1 MGEQA
6 QGSLDDRDDRAH
18 HPSASVQA
26 RAGFPFFCYIYD
38 FLFHEPLSFSVCSGR
53 PEPTVPDSL
62 NTSSQNR
69 RPLPFQVKFPISPD
83 YAPAAD
89 SFLTAAAKRR
99 EHGRIKKKRQNSPR
113 LGL

>member
-6 QGSLDDRDDRAH
+6 QRSLDDREIGPT
-18 HPSASVQA
+18 HPLACELGQ
-26 RAGFPFFCYIYD
+26 GF
-38 FLFHEPLSFSVCSGR
+38 HFSVIR
-53 PEPTVPDSL
+53 PFVSWAVVVLGMQRTPGTHGPGSL
-62 NTSSQNR
+62 STSSQNR

-99 EHGRIKKKRQNSPR
+99 KREHGRIKKKRQNSPR